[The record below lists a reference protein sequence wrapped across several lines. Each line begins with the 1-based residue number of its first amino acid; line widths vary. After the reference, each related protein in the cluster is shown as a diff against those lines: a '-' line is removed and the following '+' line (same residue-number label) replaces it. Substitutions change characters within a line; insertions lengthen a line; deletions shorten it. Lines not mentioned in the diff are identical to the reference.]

1 MKSYHWI
8 QHAEDATWAA
18 EVVSMITFH
27 PFPALGMCFVLV
39 ACDRAPAVVTVPGE
53 AMVPVAPPAEA
64 PQEAR
69 EVVAFWKE
77 AGPKMWFAKDPEFDR
92 RFRQRFLA
100 LHEAAARGELD
111 AWNTTAEGALAL
123 QVLLD
128 QFPRNSFRG
137 TPRMYATDEK
147 ARAAAHLA
155 VERGLDLELPVDL
168 RLFVYL
174 PFGHSESLIDQERS
188 VTLARQHLRPVEVGH
203 AERHRDI
210 VRRFGRFPHRNP
222 ILGRT
227 MRPEEQ
233 KFLDDG
239 GFAG

>member
-1 MKSYHWI
+1 
-8 QHAEDATWAA
+8 
-18 EVVSMITFH
+18 MITFH
-27 PFPALGMCFVLV
+27 PFPALGFCFVLV
-39 ACDRAPAVVTVPGE
+39 ACDRTPAVVTVPGE
-53 AMVPVAPPAEA
+53 AIVPATPQVQAPV
-64 PQEAR
+64 QAR

-77 AGPKMWFAKDPEFDR
+77 AGPNMWFAKDAAFDR
-92 RFRQRFLA
+92 RFRERFLP

-111 AWNTTAEGALAL
+111 AWNESAEGALAL

-137 TPRMYATDEK
+137 TPRMYATDER
-147 ARAAAHLA
+147 ARALA
-155 VERGLDLELPVDL
+155 DRAIERGLDLQLPVEL

-174 PFGHSESLIDQERS
+174 PFAHSESLIDQERS
-188 VTLARQHLRPVEVGH
+188 VTLAKHHLRAIDVEH
-203 AERHRDI
+203 AEGHRDI

-222 ILGRT
+222 ILGRV

-233 KFLDDG
+233 KFLDEG